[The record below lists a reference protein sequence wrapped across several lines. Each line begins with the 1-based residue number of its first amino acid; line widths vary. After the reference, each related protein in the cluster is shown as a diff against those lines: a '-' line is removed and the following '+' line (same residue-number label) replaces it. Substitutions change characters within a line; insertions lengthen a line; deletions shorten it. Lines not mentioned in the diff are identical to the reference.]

1 MILRAMCRLTLRK
14 TSLLIMA
21 QSNSGVEAH
30 FGLTI
35 AQVPTIARGLPRLN
49 NAGRAGMAE

>member
-14 TSLLIMA
+14 TSLHIMA
-21 QSNSGVEAH
+21 LSNSGVEAH

-35 AQVPTIARGLPRLN
+35 AQVPTIARGLPRL
-49 NAGRAGMAE
+49 